1 MEALSIMSI
10 EMVYL
15 FAATFLVFSV
25 FKYFETKRDLER
37 KRLERMNKDFEKNVD
52 KLIDEHNKAL
62 EIQSKYGKI
71 TEEKVKEQK
80 EEYVLKGYVLC
91 PKCGALTKDGYCE
104 YCGIRLQE

>member
-62 EIQSKYGKI
+62 KIQGKYDKI

-80 EEYVLKGYVLC
+80 EGYVLC